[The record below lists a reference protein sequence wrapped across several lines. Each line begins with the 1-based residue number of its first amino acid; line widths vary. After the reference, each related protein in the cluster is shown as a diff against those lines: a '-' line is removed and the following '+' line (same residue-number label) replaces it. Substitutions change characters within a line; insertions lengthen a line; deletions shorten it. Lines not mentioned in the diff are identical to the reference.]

1 MVKKM
6 ACNLYGESSSDGGA
20 KDCTG
25 CVMGAKVCP
34 GMDNAPSAERR
45 AMTAATVNAFVD
57 GRHADRH
64 PLNPTPNRGVGAAG
78 ADGGGA
84 EVEEEESV
92 IAVISRLDALGY
104 FSKRKHQLN

>member
-1 MVKKM
+1 M
-6 ACNLYGESSSDGGA
+6 
-20 KDCTG
+20 
-25 CVMGAKVCP
+25 CP

-78 ADGGGA
+78 ADEGGA